1 MPRDGVASEKSIIC
15 RRSLNCFLAM
25 RQSVSYNAADLDGE
39 LTGKPLRTKFEI
51 HSTEAYAERFPHRI
65 T

>member
-1 MPRDGVASEKSIIC
+1 
-15 RRSLNCFLAM
+15 M

-39 LTGKPLRTKFEI
+39 LTGKPLRTNSKYI
-51 HSTEAYAERFPHRI
+51 RQKPIAECFPHRI